1 MAASTS
7 SNSDPTIKNCL
18 LGTVTLTKYTDIDK
32 YIYSGYWIRFDRRS
46 CFPFQDGGFGQNII
60 IFGVDMNSSSHID
73 NKGKYILILGKGPT
87 QGLGK
92 NSLTAEK
99 MYPINFTLTKKK
111 VCMIMGQIVTYLLMA
126 QKFINLK
133 QKILKL

>member
-1 MAASTS
+1 MAASTA
-7 SNSDPTIKNCL
+7 SNSDPTIKNSL
-18 LGTVTLTKYTDIDK
+18 FGTVTLTKNADIDK

-46 CFPFQDGGFGQNII
+46 CFPFQGGGFGQNII
-60 IFGVDMNSSSHID
+60 VFGVDMNSSSHID

>member
-1 MAASTS
+1 MILA
-7 SNSDPTIKNCL
+7 KNA
-18 LGTVTLTKYTDIDK
+18 DIDK
-32 YIYSGYWIRFDRRS
+32 YRYSGHGIEFDRRS
-46 CFPFQDGGFGQNII
+46 SFLFPGGEFGQNII
-60 IFGVDMNSSSHID
+60 FFREDMNSSIHID
-73 NKGKYILILGKGPT
+73 NKGNDILILGKGPT